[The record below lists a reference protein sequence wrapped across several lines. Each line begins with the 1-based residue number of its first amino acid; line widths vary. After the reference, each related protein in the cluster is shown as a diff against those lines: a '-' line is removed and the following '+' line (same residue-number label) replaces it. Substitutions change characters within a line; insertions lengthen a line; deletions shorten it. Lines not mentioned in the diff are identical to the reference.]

1 MNEHIKELQDKKNF
15 LTWYRMATQEDIEKA
30 RTINNK
36 LYEELLSKHKEEI
49 GTIDLNRYFAGKQS
63 TRVSEIARI

>member
-15 LTWYRMATQEDIEKA
+15 LTWYAMATQEDIEKA

-36 LYEELLSKHKEEI
+36 LYEELLAKYKAEI
-49 GTIDLNRYFAGKQS
+49 ETINPERYFE
-63 TRVSEIARI
+63 RV